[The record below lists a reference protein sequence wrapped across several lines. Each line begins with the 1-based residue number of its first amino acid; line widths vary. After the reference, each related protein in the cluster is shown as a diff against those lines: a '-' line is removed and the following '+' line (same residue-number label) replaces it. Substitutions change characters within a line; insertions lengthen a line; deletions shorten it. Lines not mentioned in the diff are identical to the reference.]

1 MFECSPHISSYSGYE
16 LLMKLQSKPEF
27 MILMQMLKPEYLQG
41 FVLELDSPEISLGFK
56 LQQIILISIKKIIDC
71 FEKREVL
78 SLADDF

>member
-1 MFECSPHISSYSGYE
+1 
-16 LLMKLQSKPEF
+16 
-27 MILMQMLKPEYLQG
+27 MLKPEYLQG

>member
-1 MFECSPHISSYSGYE
+1 
-16 LLMKLQSKPEF
+16 MKLQSKPEF